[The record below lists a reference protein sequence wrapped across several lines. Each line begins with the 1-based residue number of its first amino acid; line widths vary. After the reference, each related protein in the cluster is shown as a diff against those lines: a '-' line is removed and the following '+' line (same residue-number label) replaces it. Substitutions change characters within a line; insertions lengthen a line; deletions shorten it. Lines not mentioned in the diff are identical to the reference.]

1 MMLNKFKNANTSNRV
16 AMGILMVAVMAIG
29 GFEIFLPNN
38 TEADFSVDNS
48 ILLANK
54 PSIESNTIVQPKPV
68 VTTHVVEKIKMVI
81 TAYSSTVE
89 QTDSTPFI
97 TASGKRVADGI
108 VANNL
113 LPFGTKVRIPDLY
126 GDKVFVVQDRMNK
139 RKGDFHLDIWM
150 PTYQKAKNFGAE
162 VAYIEVLQD

>member
-1 MMLNKFKNANTSNRV
+1 
-16 AMGILMVAVMAIG
+16 MGVLMVAIMAIG
-29 GFEIFLPNN
+29 GLEIFLPNN

-48 ILLANK
+48 VILANK
-54 PSIESNTIVQPKPV
+54 PSVENNTIVQPNPV
-68 VTTHVVEKIKMVI
+68 ITTHVSEKIKMVI

-113 LPFGTKVRIPDLY
+113 LPFGTRIRIPDLY
-126 GDKVFVVQDRMNK
+126 GDKIFVVQDRMHK

-150 PTYQKAKNFGAE
+150 STYTKAKNFGAE